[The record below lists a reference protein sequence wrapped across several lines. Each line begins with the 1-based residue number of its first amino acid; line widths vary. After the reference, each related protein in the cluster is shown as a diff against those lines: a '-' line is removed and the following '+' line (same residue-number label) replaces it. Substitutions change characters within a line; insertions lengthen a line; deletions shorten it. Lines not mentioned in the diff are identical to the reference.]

1 MSEWDDYKVVIEDM
15 EPRSIS
21 KPQLIMIINEKIST
35 QWTHRTRA
43 STIEIDVQPEWKKI
57 LREDGS
63 ILWDYHKLGWKAMH
77 YQKKEQNGSVNRD
90 WLSFKFLNYKGKK
103 K

>member
-1 MSEWDDYKVVIEDM
+1 MNEWDDYEVIIEDM
-15 EPRSIS
+15 EPLPTT
-21 KPQLIMIINEKIST
+21 KPQLISIINERIST
-35 QWTHRTRA
+35 QWSRRVHT

-77 YQKKEQNGSVNRD
+77 YQQRD
-90 WLSFKFLNYKGKK
+90 QSGNIKREWLNFKYLNYKGKNK
-103 K
+103 